1 MEPDAAPN
9 ATTTRHPGS
18 IILAAVAGLAVT
30 GLVIGC
36 IQPGYVPPPGA
47 IPYTPGEPASNLF
60 RPPAQSPTV
69 GGLSITPLRS
79 DQADA
84 FPWPPASPLRRW
96 RYIVLHHTASNSGS
110 VESIDAAHQQ
120 RTDGEGNNWRGI
132 GYHFVIGNGNGIPDG
147 AIEPTFRWQDQSA
160 GAHAGVSEYNEFGV
174 GICLVGNFEE
184 GPPTPKQLAA
194 VKRLVA
200 ALKGRCG
207 IDTAGVLKHGDL
219 KTTACPG
226 KFFPH
231 DEVAATPADLAL
243 APRGR
248 MRR

>member
-1 MEPDAAPN
+1 MEPDSPPH
-9 ATTTRHPGS
+9 ATTTRQPGS
-18 IILAAVAGLAVT
+18 VIVAALSGLAVA

-47 IPYTPGEPASNLF
+47 IPYTPGEPGSNLF
-60 RPPAQSPTV
+60 SPPAQSPSV
-69 GGLSITPLRS
+69 GGLSITPLLV
-79 DQADA
+79 DPEEA
-84 FPWPPASPLRRW
+84 FPWPPASPLRGW

-110 VESIDAAHQQ
+110 VESIHSAHQQ

-132 GYHFVIGNGNGIPDG
+132 GYHFVIGNGNGMADG

-160 GAHAGVSEYNEFGV
+160 GAHAGVGEYNEFGV
-174 GICLVGNFEE
+174 GICLVGNFDE
-184 GPPTPKQLAA
+184 GPPTPAQLAA

-207 IDTAGVLKHGDL
+207 INAAGVLKHGDV
-219 KTTACPG
+219 KATACPG

-243 APRGR
+243 APRGW